1 MKLQENEIILTEER
15 MKDFQKLYAQKF
27 NEEISEQEAHNK
39 ARNLINLFL
48 VVLGKQINFEI
59 NNKNNI

>member
-15 MKDFQKLYAQKF
+15 IKDFQKLYAQKF
-27 NEEISEQEAHNK
+27 NEEIPEQEAHDK

>member
-1 MKLQENEIILTEER
+1 MESKSQEILLTDER
-15 MKDFQKLYAQKF
+15 IKEFQKLYAQKF
-27 NEEISEQEAHNK
+27 NEEIPEQEAHDK

-48 VVLGKQINFEI
+48 VVLGKQTNFEI